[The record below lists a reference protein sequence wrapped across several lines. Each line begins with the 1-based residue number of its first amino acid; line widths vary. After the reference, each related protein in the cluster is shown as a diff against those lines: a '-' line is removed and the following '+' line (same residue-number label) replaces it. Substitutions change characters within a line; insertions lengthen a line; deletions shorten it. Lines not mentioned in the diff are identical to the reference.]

1 MSDQITKKIKIYATI
16 YFVLLFIL
24 KITTYQFFNEGA
36 NFLVE
41 TSGHP
46 YYLEYIYNLN
56 IDFIFYKIKI
66 IIPYLIYY
74 TLNNIFFILGILI
87 LLILSF
93 AKDKNTYNKSMLFYL
108 ILNSCFIFFAYIFRD
123 MEIKYSVQTTMERI
137 IFTSSGFYVFL
148 VLNFIKNLER
158 ELSK

>member
-1 MSDQITKKIKIYATI
+1 
-16 YFVLLFIL
+16 
-24 KITTYQFFNEGA
+24 
-36 NFLVE
+36 
-41 TSGHP
+41 
-46 YYLEYIYNLN
+46 
-56 IDFIFYKIKI
+56 
-66 IIPYLIYY
+66 
-74 TLNNIFFILGILI
+74 
-87 LLILSF
+87 
-93 AKDKNTYNKSMLFYL
+93 MLFYL